1 MRIQHYKY
9 TKTIFFFWNKK
20 QVYVKKHQCIAIQLQ
35 ESGRCRNE
43 PTETQEL
50 LQFKCEA
57 LALGAV
63 GLFQVGYGEKGGGF
77 KNLYVLVCAIS
88 SQKPEIRMNSL
99 RICVE

>member
-63 GLFQVGYGEKGGGF
+63 GLFQVGYGEKGGGL
-77 KNLYVLVCAIS
+77 KTY
-88 SQKPEIRMNSL
+88 MY
-99 RICVE
+99 